1 MLPKYAISRILPDIT
16 LSASGASVEIETFS
30 GRMAKCT
37 VAAAPR
43 VRSDVAL
50 IAGSVAD
57 QRIDTASDA
66 AFFSGETDEERA
78 ANIQRLI
85 EQGVIAPFDEA
96 APVAPEPTNPDPPAV
111 PRRVAQPSEE

>member
-1 MLPKYAISRILPDIT
+1 MLYIVLKPISPAEGPI
-16 LSASGASVEIETFS
+16 IEP
-30 GRMAKCT
+30 A
-37 VAAAPR
+37 VATTDNPEPQP
-43 VRSDVAL
+43 VL
-50 IAGSVAD
+50 L
-57 QRIDTASDA
+57 DA
-66 AFFSGETDEERA
+66 AFFSGDTDEERA